1 MNRATNNKRNN
12 VLYVLFPV
20 SVLVHEALSGFSVP
34 EVVRIARLKDGLFIL
49 ELFHGKT
56 LAFKDLAMTC
66 TVAFIN
72 YFLQKE
78 SKRAT
83 VVVGKRKSLS
93 SP

>member
-1 MNRATNNKRNN
+1 M
-12 VLYVLFPV
+12 V
-20 SVLVHEALSGFSVP
+20 E
-34 EVVRIARLKDGLFIL
+34 LKDGLFIL

-66 TVAFIN
+66 TAAFIN

-83 VVVGKRKSLS
+83 VVVGKSKSICQVKFSTCL
-93 SP
+93 